1 MLDIELAIIDYLKE
15 LVEWPVV
22 ADVPNPRPER
32 FVRIERTGGSDLE
45 RYVDQ
50 PTVAVQSWAPT
61 RFEASVMAQDV
72 DALLLDMPGEVMN
85 VMSCER
91 NSLYN
96 FPDPDSKQARYQG
109 VYDFVTE

>member
-1 MLDIELAIIDYLKE
+1 MIDIEAEIIAYLSGVLE
-15 LVEWPVV
+15 LPIV

-32 FVRIERTGGSDLE
+32 FVLVERTGGSDLE
-45 RYVDQ
+45 KYVDC

-61 RFEASVMAQDV
+61 RFEASTVSRDV
-72 DALLLDMPGEVMN
+72 DALLLDMPGEVLN

-96 FPDPDSKQARYQG
+96 FPDPDSRQARYQG
-109 VYDFVTE
+109 VYEFITE